1 VVETTEKIP
10 VYIDIKKGRTVCI
23 CHAKTKR
30 CKKPCT
36 LDTVDRDKFR
46 EWEKVM
52 KRDRY
57 GR

>member
-1 VVETTEKIP
+1 METTEKIP

-23 CHAKTKR
+23 CHAKAKR

-36 LDTVDRDKFR
+36 LDAVDRDKFR